1 MMKKMLPMKEV
12 LWLVVHCTATKPNVQ
27 VTVDDLDRMHAAR
40 GWARCGYHWVIQPDG
55 TIQAGRPETMAG
67 AHLRHYNQHAIGICY
82 VGGKDKNGKDAD
94 TRTPEQKAA
103 LHFLLRDLKAAYPQ
117 AKIRGHRDFPHVAK
131 ECPCFDAASEY
142 ADLNDMFN

>member
-67 AHLRHYNQHAIGICY
+67 AHLRME
-82 VGGKDKNGKDAD
+82 
-94 TRTPEQKAA
+94 RMP
-103 LHFLLRDLKAAYPQ
+103 
-117 AKIRGHRDFPHVAK
+117 IRVR
-131 ECPCFDAASEY
+131 
-142 ADLNDMFN
+142 LNRKQPFTSS

>member
-1 MMKKMLPMKEV
+1 MKEV

-27 VTVDDLDRMHAAR
+27 VTVEDLDRMHAAR

-82 VGGKDKNGKDAD
+82 VGGKDKKGKDAD

-103 LHFLLRDLKAAYPQ
+103 LHFLLRHLKAATLRP
-117 AKIRGHRDFPHVAK
+117 RS
-131 ECPCFDAASEY
+131 AAIATSLTLPRNVP
-142 ADLNDMFN
+142 ASMQPLNMQT

>member
-1 MMKKMLPMKEV
+1 MTLSKAFDN
-12 LWLVVHCTATKPNVQ
+12 VVHCTATKPDVQ
-27 VTVDDLDRMHAAR
+27 VTVEDLDRMHAAR

-103 LHFLLRDLKAAYPQ
+103 LHFLLRDLKAATLRP
-117 AKIRGHRDFPHVAK
+117 RS
-131 ECPCFDAASEY
+131 AAIATSLTLPRNVP
-142 ADLNDMFN
+142 ASMQPLNMQT